1 MKTKLVVASMLALL
15 SGNVLADELVVNDI
29 TIAQGGQAVLDIQ
42 MNNET
47 ELTAFQFDVK
57 MAEGISVA
65 KNEKGKM
72 VYSKG
77 DRFQDDDAEFTL
89 SLSNLETNLYR
100 FLGYHTIT
108 CPISGNNGTIATAT
122 LEASSE
128 LTVGTTYYCT
138 ITNIVFTETS
148 GLKHYPD
155 DVTFAVTIDDGRIH
169 FDETSSNLPRYTTG
183 DKGDVTMK
191 RTIKKDVW
199 NTIVL
204 PFNLTRANAKK
215 CFGDNVQFAEFN
227 GFEVDYGDD
236 EENVTPLGILI
247 KFDEYTI
254 PARGNL
260 EGGTLVLI
268 KTDQDI
274 TEIKLD
280 GVTLTE
286 GVKDVSVAGEYKKK
300 GKFTGS
306 LTKTVVPADGLFISD
321 NKFWY
326 STGKTNIKA
335 FRGWFELDEVLGKV
349 TDFGAKVRFVIDD
362 APTSIEGIES
372 ANVDG
377 DVYTLQG
384 IYVGR
389 DVDKNRLPKGIYII
403 DGKKTFVK

>member
-1 MKTKLVVASMLALL
+1 MAALL
-15 SGNVLADELVVNDI
+15 LAGQASADELIIDDIVVPK
-29 TIAQGGQAVLDIQ
+29 GGTVEFPVKYSLAGGRVGFAFALDLPSGLSL
-42 MNNET
+42 ET
-47 ELTAFQFDVK
+47 DESGDVVYYPSENISK
-57 MAEGISVA
+57 INVQIAEG
-65 KNEKGKM
+65 
-72 VYSKG
+72 SKFG
-77 DRFQDDDAEFTL
+77 GL
-89 SLSNLETNLYR
+89 PS
-100 FLGYHTIT
+100 
-108 CPISGNNGTIATAT
+108 SGTAT
-122 LEASSE
+122 INGSDGVL
-128 LTVGTTYYCT
+128 LTLVLKDDGSREVGDVYEVGVSKCAFAERTVDGVKD
-138 ITNIVFTETS
+138 IFLDDFTF
-148 GLKHYPD
+148 K
-155 DVTFAVTIDDGRIH
+155 VTIGEPDDGRIH
-169 FDETSSNLPRYTTG
+169 FDETSSNLPRYTAG
-183 DKGDVTMK
+183 EKGNVTMK

-215 CFGDNVQFAEFN
+215 SFGDNVQFAKFN

-286 GVKDVSVAGEYKKK
+286 AVLTEEKADEYGTT

-306 LTKTVVPADGLFISD
+306 LVKTVVPADGLFISD

-335 FRGWFELDEVLGKV
+335 FRGWFELDAVLGKD

-372 ANVDG
+372 ANVDC

-389 DVDKNRLPKGIYII
+389 DVDKSRLPKGIYII

>member
-1 MKTKLVVASMLALL
+1 MAALL
-15 SGNVLADELVVNDI
+15 LAGQASADELIIDDIVVPK
-29 TIAQGGQAVLDIQ
+29 GGTVEFPVKYSLAGGRVGFAFALDLPSGLSL
-42 MNNET
+42 ET
-47 ELTAFQFDVK
+47 DESGDVVYYPSENISK
-57 MAEGISVA
+57 INVQIAEG
-65 KNEKGKM
+65 
-72 VYSKG
+72 SKFG
-77 DRFQDDDAEFTL
+77 GL
-89 SLSNLETNLYR
+89 PS
-100 FLGYHTIT
+100 
-108 CPISGNNGTIATAT
+108 SGTAT
-122 LEASSE
+122 INGSDGVL
-128 LTVGTTYYCT
+128 LTLVLKDDGSREVGDVYEVGVSKCAFAERTVDGVKD
-138 ITNIVFTETS
+138 IFLDDFTF
-148 GLKHYPD
+148 K
-155 DVTFAVTIDDGRIH
+155 VTIGEPDDGRIH
-169 FDETSSNLPRYTTG
+169 FDETSSNLPRYTAG
-183 DKGDVTMK
+183 EKGNVTMK

-215 CFGDNVQFAEFN
+215 SFGDNVQFAKFN

-286 GVKDVSVAGEYKKK
+286 AVLTEEKADEYGTT

-306 LTKTVVPADGLFISD
+306 LVKTVVPADGLFISD

-335 FRGWFELDEVLGKV
+335 FRGWFELDAVLGKD

-372 ANVDG
+372 GNVDG

-384 IYVGR
+384 IYVGK
-389 DVDKNRLPKGIYII
+389 DVDKSRLPKGIYII

>member
-1 MKTKLVVASMLALL
+1 MAALL
-15 SGNVLADELVVNDI
+15 LAGQASADELIIDDIVVPK
-29 TIAQGGQAVLDIQ
+29 GGTVEFPVKYSLAGGRVGFAFALDLPSGLSL
-42 MNNET
+42 ET
-47 ELTAFQFDVK
+47 DESGDVVYYPSENISK
-57 MAEGISVA
+57 INVQIAEG
-65 KNEKGKM
+65 
-72 VYSKG
+72 SKFG
-77 DRFQDDDAEFTL
+77 GL
-89 SLSNLETNLYR
+89 PS
-100 FLGYHTIT
+100 
-108 CPISGNNGTIATAT
+108 SGTAT
-122 LEASSE
+122 INGSDGVL
-128 LTVGTTYYCT
+128 LTLVLKDDGSREVGDVYEVGVSKCAFAERTVDGVKD
-138 ITNIVFTETS
+138 IFLDDFTF
-148 GLKHYPD
+148 K
-155 DVTFAVTIDDGRIH
+155 VTIGEPDDGRIH
-169 FDETSSNLPRYTTG
+169 FDETSSNLPRYTAG
-183 DKGDVTMK
+183 EKGDVTMK

-215 CFGDNVQFAEFN
+215 CFGDNVQFAKFN

-286 GVKDVSVAGEYKKK
+286 AVLTEEKADEYGTA

-306 LTKTVVPADGLFISD
+306 LVKTVVPADGLFISD

-335 FRGWFELDEVLGKV
+335 FRGWFELGAVLGKD
-349 TDFGAKVRFVIDD
+349 TDFGAKIRFVIDD
-362 APTSIEGIES
+362 APTAIEGIES

-384 IYVGR
+384 IYVGK
-389 DVDKNRLPKGIYII
+389 DVDKSRLQKGIYII